1 MSKHSITYSLIAI
14 LIANMSSAYIR
25 LAVVGAS
32 ALSSHVFAGQEAES
46 DTPLLDKLKQ
56 THDLANPNRN
66 HQNGGLYPGI
76 ESQMNRPSRD
86 ISAEIQSQLNT
97 AGPSRTI
104 DLSQRGSGKSQ
115 AEMLSESNNLGRAI
129 GLKQGQP
136 QLNANGGVKGEYAR
150 KGTREFYRDEN
161 GELKTRVVEGVQK
174 VSNLGSED
182 LYSAEKDNSQYDF
195 RANEMHGDDAKI
207 KQDGLR
213 NHQSMKSGS
222 TGAARGY
229 QAITGGAQ
237 RAINT
242 GISEDEGWLQPGFN
256 ALNQVQTNN
265 GEFFKNCESV
275 TVAKDKDIHYTATT
289 EHTCSDN
296 SQAKFDRCEVER
308 EVFTTHSA
316 TALNQAVVGSC
327 GPGCIDVTIGRKD
340 DNVWNASCSIFSSS
354 VVLDLNPNLNID
366 TVTVV
371 DGVVDDHAV
380 LKVNGKTAW
389 SFING
394 TPGSTGELSST
405 TQCDLAKNFKVSHQG
420 NILAVLKEEQQ
431 KRIPILLKFDVKV
444 GDKGEGQIRFKIQLS
459 NPNGDGFTGKLTQF
473 PEGCFDALTNE
484 EKSAKPLAGYF
495 PSTSAEPLIYEC
507 TKPADRKACSA
518 GELIGTLGAE
528 KCAVEAQTCP
538 AGFAQE
544 TVWMNGA
551 QVERCT
557 REPDL
562 VTSGQW
568 SCAGPASG
576 GPYTYA
582 PSCSVNVEQFLDGNN
597 QLIKTKD
604 AYGNALPHR
613 PLVDTALCSKTLPA
627 APGQQKPESFCTFDS
642 YKVVKEGAG
651 NLPTNLLD
659 WVPPFFQGDTGKIS
673 WRVNLEGYSCDPT
686 GGQLMC
692 QVDEVTGEQ
701 TCVEWKDVQDL
712 PARCE
717 TYIQDPECREIER
730 SCPDGWREEISGRC
744 MSEQVVF
751 RCDRNKTADYE
762 STETTNVCAAAIPCA
777 GGDDCITTEPETN
790 DKFVQAMVA
799 GNILDH
805 MQTDAV
811 CEDPTDPTTCRV
823 FEGEYKYCSWE
834 TTGLGTDCCEQPKGI
849 DILAYVAT
857 AYQMAKLGQLAGT
870 GAFGT
875 TAQGSYNT
883 LKEPITNAAGA
894 VADWAAGAY
903 KSATEVFIGNSTGT
917 VATATG
923 TTTVSA
929 GAGPSAIGAAMGE
942 LQQKAYKFV
951 YDMMPPDLAGMLF
964 ETAATDQGTQL
975 VVNEALTNALSN
987 IMAAYTAYQT
997 IKLAMT
1003 LLTACDDTEL
1013 DMGVRLAQRSC
1024 FKVGD
1029 DYCSKKYPIIGACMQ
1044 QRQDYCCYGSILSRI
1059 IMKES
1064 YSQLGI
1070 DPVNEDK
1077 EASCLG
1083 LTPAQL
1089 SQVDFAKPSMETA
1102 LQEWIGLLADS
1113 GLMKSTA
1120 DEMSLTGGAK
1130 TAEMSCQ
1137 IIEKVDIDPATGLP
1151 KRDSRGNVLYV
1162 NTGEKECWDTV
1173 EGGQIYNTEQR
1184 DPVGTRTKDMTEG
1197 GEGRVQEAKDRMRD
1211 ATNNLDC
1218 SITPIPP
1225 VCGYGFDP
1233 RAGG

>member
-1 MSKHSITYSLIAI
+1 
-14 LIANMSSAYIR
+14 MSSAYIR
-25 LAVVGAS
+25 LAVIGAS
-32 ALSSHVFAGQEAES
+32 ALSSQVFAGQETES

-56 THDLANPNRN
+56 THDLSNPNRN

-86 ISAEIQSQLNT
+86 ISAEIQSQLST

-104 DLSQRGSGKSQ
+104 DVSKRGSGKTQ
-115 AEMLSESNNLGRAI
+115 AEMLTESNNLGRSI
-129 GLKQGQP
+129 GLKHGQP
-136 QLNANGGVKGEYAR
+136 QLNATGGAKGEYAR

-174 VSNLGSED
+174 VGNLGSED
-182 LYSAEKDNSQYDF
+182 LYSSEKDNSQYDF
-195 RANEMHGDDAKI
+195 RAHEMHGQDEKI
-207 KQDGLR
+207 KQDGFR
-213 NHQSMKSGS
+213 NHQSLKSGS

-242 GISEDEGWLQPGFN
+242 GISEDEGWLQPSFN
-256 ALNQVQTNN
+256 ALTQVQTNN

-275 TVAKDKDIHYTATT
+275 TIKKDKDIHYTATT
-289 EHTCSDN
+289 EHTCMDTG
-296 SQAKFDRCEVER
+296 QAKFDRCEVER
-308 EVFTTHSA
+308 EVLTTHSV
-316 TALNQAVVGSC
+316 TNINQAVVGSC
-327 GPGCIDVTIGRKD
+327 GPGCIDVTIGKKD
-340 DNVWNASCSIFSSS
+340 DNVWSASCSIFSSS
-354 VVLDLNPNLNID
+354 VTLDLNPNLNID
-366 TVTVV
+366 SVTVV

-394 TPGSTGELSST
+394 IAGSSGELSSS
-405 TQCDLAKNFKVSHQG
+405 TQCDLSKNFKVSHQG
-420 NILAVLKEEQQ
+420 NILAALKEEQQ

-444 GDKGEGQIRFKIQLS
+444 GDKGEGQLRFKIQLS
-459 NPNGDGFTGKLTQF
+459 NPNGNGFIGKLTQY
-473 PEGCFDALTNE
+473 PEGCFDALKKE
-484 EKSAKPLAGYF
+484 EKEAKPLTGYF
-495 PSTSAEPLIYEC
+495 ASTSAEPFIYQC
-507 TKPADRKACSA
+507 SKPADRKSCST
-518 GELIGTLGAE
+518 GEIIGTIGAE
-528 KCAVEAQTCP
+528 KCAVDAVTCP
-538 AGFAQE
+538 AGFSRE
-544 TVWMNGA
+544 TVWVNGS
-551 QVERCT
+551 QVSRCT
-557 REPDL
+557 RAPDQ
-562 VTSGQW
+562 VSSGQW
-568 SCAGPASG
+568 SCSGPAGAGPYSFNA
-576 GPYTYA
+576 
-582 PSCSVNVEQFLDGNN
+582 SCSVSNDQFLDENN

-604 AYGNALPHR
+604 SYGNSLAHR
-613 PLVDTALCSKTLPA
+613 QFVDSALCSKTPPTSAPA
-627 APGQQKPESFCTFDS
+627 PEKPASFCTFDN
-642 YKVVKEGAG
+642 YKVVKAGAG
-651 NLPTNLLD
+651 NLPKNLLD
-659 WVPPFFQGDTGKIS
+659 WVPPFFEGDTGKIS

-686 GGQLMC
+686 DGQLMC
-692 QVDEVTGEQ
+692 RVDGITGEQ
-701 TCVEWKDVQDL
+701 TCVEWKDVQDQ

-730 SCPDGWREEISGRC
+730 TCPDGWREEISGRC

-751 RCDRNKTADYE
+751 RCDRNKQVDYE
-762 STETTNVCAAAIPCA
+762 TTETTNVCAAAIPCA
-777 GGDDCITTEPETN
+777 GGDDCINTEPESN

-811 CEDPTDPTTCRV
+811 CEDPADPSTCRV

-834 TTGLGTDCCEQPKGI
+834 TTGLGTDCCEQPKGL

-903 KSATEVFIGNSTGT
+903 KSATEAFIGNSTGT
-917 VATATG
+917 VATSAG
-923 TTTVSA
+923 TTTVGA

-964 ETAATDQGTQL
+964 QTAGEEGAQQL
-975 VVNEALTNALSN
+975 VLNEALTNALSN
-987 IMAAYTAYQT
+987 VMAAYTAYQT

-1013 DMGVRLAQRSC
+1013 DMGIRLAQRSC

-1029 DYCSKKYPIIGACMQ
+1029 DYCAKKYPIIGTCMQ

-1070 DPVNEDK
+1070 NPITADT
-1077 EASCLG
+1077 EASCQG
-1083 LTPAQL
+1083 LTPEQL
-1089 SQVDFAKPSMETA
+1089 SQVDFGKPSMESA

-1137 IIEKVDIDPATGLP
+1137 VIEKVDIDPASGLP
-1151 KRDSRGNVLYV
+1151 KRDSKGNVLYV
-1162 NTGEKECWDTV
+1162 STGEKECWDTV
-1173 EGGQIYNTEQR
+1173 ESGQIYNTEQR
-1184 DPVGTRTKDMTEG
+1184 DPVGTRTSEMTEG
-1197 GEGRVQEAKDRMRD
+1197 ADSRVQESKDRMRD

-1218 SITPIPP
+1218 SVTPRPP

-1233 RAGG
+1233 RTGGG